1 MHTISDIPVSPP
13 GEWKKP
19 KISHSPLVSE
29 IPPLKTGFAQ
39 QNTRTDK
46 NV

>member
-1 MHTISDIPVSPP
+1 MLTIRAIPVSKL

-29 IPPLKTGFAQ
+29 MPSL
-39 QNTRTDK
+39 
-46 NV
+46 